1 MDVITMPMDSANTK
15 INVEIQCELIKSIVL
30 YNSEDQIDEEV
41 TTIEDETSIDDE
53 NEDNEYDPFESDT
66 ESESTEETQATVTW
80 VLFNLK

>member
-66 ESESTEETQATVTW
+66 ESESTEETQATVT
-80 VLFNLK
+80 